1 VLSDNLP
8 LILALVVFR
17 AVGKTLGAVMGA
29 TLSGA
34 SGKVKRFVSGGLIP
48 QGGIVV
54 GLALLMK
61 QEPAFSKISDLV
73 ISVVIGATVV
83 HELIGPIVSKM
94 AIKAAGEI
102 PEARHL

>member
-1 VLSDNLP
+1 M
-8 LILALVVFR
+8 FR
-17 AVGKTLGAVMGA
+17 AIGKTVGAVTGA
-29 TLSGA
+29 TLAQAEGS
-34 SGKVKRFVSGGLIP
+34 VKRYVAGGLIP

-61 QEPAFSKISDLV
+61 QDPAFSEIADIV

-102 PEARHL
+102 PHTS